1 MPTLPDMAASRP
13 PINLVYVASI
23 GRSGTTL
30 FESMLGAHSQIE
42 SLGELHLWPHE
53 IRQGGV
59 QLCGTGYYVQDCP
72 FWSEM
77 RRHVDPLAQHAP
89 QIDHFREKHDGGR
102 TLRPSRLSDFRPGPV
117 DDATE
122 ASIRQYGE
130 NNHAVFSAFQDE
142 VERQTGT
149 RPTWLVDASK
159 DPYRLL
165 WLQRSGLFNLKVFHL
180 VKHPCG
186 FAYSVTK
193 DRIHDASWATVLPR
207 YYHTARQ
214 SLAWVVQNR
223 LLSRIAERFLTPN
236 QYRLLH
242 YEQIATAPYDR
253 FREACAFLDL
263 PYEAS
268 AVTDFRSGSRFT
280 LAGNPMRYEDRP
292 IELDERWKD
301 HLPSTSRRIVQLVT
315 AGASPKYGY

>member
-1 MPTLPDMAASRP
+1 MPAAHP
-13 PINLVYVASI
+13 PLNLIYVASI

-53 IRQGGV
+53 IRDGGV
-59 QLCGTGYYVQDCP
+59 RPCGTGHYVQDCP
-72 FWSEM
+72 FWSSM
-77 RRHVDPLAQHAP
+77 RNQVDPLTQPAP
-89 QIDHFREKHDGGR
+89 QIDFFREEHDAGR
-102 TLRPSRLSDFRPGPV
+102 TLRPSRLSDFTPGPL

-122 ASIRQYGE
+122 AQIRQYGL
-130 NNHAVFSAFQDE
+130 NNYEVFAAFQDE
-142 VERQTGT
+142 VERHTGR
-149 RPTWLVDASK
+149 RPRWLVDASK

-165 WLQRSGLFNLKVFHL
+165 WLQRSGLFNLKVFHM

-193 DRIHDASWATVLPR
+193 DRIHGTSWATHLPR

-223 LLSRIAERFLTPN
+223 LLSRIADQLLSPD

-242 YEQIATAPYDR
+242 YEQIASAPYDR
-253 FREACAFLDL
+253 FREACAFLGVD
-263 PYEAS
+263 YEEA

-280 LAGNPMRYEDRP
+280 IAGNPMRYEDRP
-292 IELDERWKD
+292 IELDERWKT
-301 HLPSTSRRIVQLVT
+301 HLPQSSRHIVRLVT
-315 AGASPKYGY
+315 AGASSKYGY